1 MVDRQY
7 FGDLALAVL
16 LALPLAGLAKPQSV
30 AHHPVAKP
38 AAIATA
44 SADRSPEGRISLL
57 G

>member
-16 LALPLAGLAKPQSV
+16 LALPLAGLAKPQTV
-30 AHHPVAKP
+30 IHHQVVKP
-38 AAIATA
+38 AAISPPA
-44 SADRSPEGRISLL
+44 ADRAPGGRVSVF